1 MAMMIIDD
9 HCSGMQNTLRHGF
22 SLILLRFIHF
32 LSPNTDTMRF
42 LHTHPH
48 EGNRFPIFT
57 LFWNASESFSR
68 CHTLNPPCCFRSSF
82 AFLCSL
88 WRYFAPPL
96 HPLLT
101 AVAPSDLPQKSEVDV
116 VRPKGFLSSIP
127 TSPLARPRCISLD
140 VHRTRS
146 TPSTRQ
152 PCSSISHTLIN
163 GKLEEKPVNQMGRED
178 WICNVLVLME
188 TILH

>member
-57 LFWNASESFSR
+57 LFWKASESFSR

-96 HPLLT
+96 HSPADSRGPLR
-101 AVAPSDLPQKSEVDV
+101 PSPEE
-116 VRPKGFLSSIP
+116 RGGCCETKGFSFIYSHLSSG
-127 TSPLARPRCISLD
+127 SAPLHLSGRA
-140 VHRTRS
+140 
-146 TPSTRQ
+146 
-152 PCSSISHTLIN
+152 SHT
-163 GKLEEKPVNQMGRED
+163 
-178 WICNVLVLME
+178 
-188 TILH
+188 